1 MIYIYILSILFI
13 FFLKIYD
20 DLSDFYNINH
30 GTALTESI
38 KLIITILVTLIIVYS
53 NNVYVYSSIL
63 TALSFAIFSTDA
75 YFDNVYFGCFTIIFG
90 IILLILIKL
99 FFVKINFKELIIIGI
114 FISINGFPL
123 LLQEKIIIPFQN
135 ISFFSFIQKIVNKIQ
150 IKDEEIGYNKLKI
163 RVLGI
168 ITCILQLLFI
178 NGYVSNY
185 FKLSTNA
192 YFSITTNCLVYLTYY
207 LTSVIHQT
215 YVLYKNI

>member
-20 DLSDFYNINH
+20 DLSDFYNIKH

-38 KLIITILVTLIIVYS
+38 KIITTILLTLILVYS
-53 NNVYVYSSIL
+53 NNVYIYFIFFC
-63 TALSFAIFSTDA
+63 ALAFSVVSTDA
-75 YFDNVYFGCFTIIFG
+75 YFDNTFFGCFTIIFG

-99 FFVKINFKELIIIGI
+99 FFVKIIFKDFVIVAILNLIQAYPI
-114 FISINGFPL
+114 FI
-123 LLQEKIIIPFQN
+123 QEQIIIPFQN
-135 ISFFSFIQKIVNKIQ
+135 ISFFSKIQKIINKFQ

-163 RVLGI
+163 RLLGV
-168 ITCILQLLFI
+168 ITCIIQLLLI

-192 YFSITTNCLVYLTYY
+192 YFSITTTCLVYLTYY

-215 YVLYKNI
+215 YVLYQT